1 MARLINESFALRRF
15 LALCLILFFA
25 GAAVAAEPSST
36 LEQFNT
42 RLDAA
47 RATLEEV
54 ETALADPSLNDAT
67 LRSLRDRVDALPAEL
82 QDVIDRLTPRLAA
95 LQARLDELSG
105 PAKPAGE
112 TKEAPAAAPPPAP
125 AEAPPK
131 KEEPAPGKGA
141 RAPGNGRAII
151 ARASAETRSLPTA
164 VPAPAPAPAPAVD
177 SGSLATASVNAEFA
191 EQKKLYEEVDA
202 TLKRARALS
211 IETRQTALVIRAR
224 QRSLFAKTLFLRTS
238 GLFSPAL
245 WSAALQELPYDAKV
259 FGLLLEQR
267 GEAVS
272 ARLRNGQIETFLAT
286 IFFTLLL
293 GVPAILFARRF
304 SKREAAVEAPDRFHK
319 AAAALTTTIV
329 TAALPIAIVAA
340 IALALDGFQLED
352 AVLAPLGRRL
362 SESVTFVAVSYGLA
376 RGLLA
381 PGLPQWRLVGLGD
394 RLSRRMLYLAV
405 LIGFVAAA
413 TRVLEQIAE
422 FVQASLPVIVLTRG
436 AGALFI
442 AIVFLIVTVAT
453 RHETCEGDP
462 GADLEGRD
470 RIYALRLLAW
480 VEIVVITGALA
491 AGYVAFANF
500 LVLQLAWLAAVGTAL
515 FLLLAFV
522 ETGLQRLFQP
532 ETPLGRTLV
541 SGFGARQ
548 ESLCQLA
555 VVLTGVATLGLYAF
569 ALFVALVPYGFQSG
583 DFFGNLQTAYA
594 GFKIGEVTISPAG
607 MATALALFALTYGAT
622 KALRRWLDQR
632 LLPLTRLDMGLRH
645 SIGAS
650 LGYAGFILAVSVAL
664 AELGLSLERL
674 AIVAGALSVGIG
686 FGLQSIVNNFVSG
699 LILLWERAIR
709 VGDWVVLGDEQGY
722 VKRINVRSTEIETFD
737 RATMIVPNSNLVSGV
752 VKNWLR
758 NDRIG
763 RIKIAIAPHSG
774 VDPEQIR
781 ELLLAA
787 AKAQDG
793 LLRIPAPQVM
803 FLSMEQ
809 TAFRFELWCYVE
821 DVEQATRV
829 KSDLLFDI
837 YRRFA
842 EAEVKISAP
851 APAPAVVQVMGL
863 EPFAPSPRAL
873 ETTRERDYAV
883 AGE

>member
-1 MARLINESFALRRF
+1 MRRF
-15 LALCLILFFA
+15 IALCLVLLFA
-25 GAAVAAEPSST
+25 SAAVAAEPSSS
-36 LEQFNT
+36 LDLFNA

-47 RATLEEV
+47 RATLEDV
-54 ETALADPSLNDAT
+54 EKTLADPSLNDAT
-67 LRSLRDRVDALPAEL
+67 LKSLRDRVDTLPAEL
-82 QDVIDRLTPRLAA
+82 QDVVDRLTPRLAA

-105 PAKPAGE
+105 PAKPASE
-112 TKEAPAAAPPPAP
+112 TKDAPAAPPPAP

-131 KEEPAPGKGA
+131 KDEVAPGKGA
-141 RAPGNGRAII
+141 RAPTNGRAII
-151 ARASAETRSLPTA
+151 AKASAETRPA
-164 VPAPAPAPAPAVD
+164 PVVPAPAPAVEG
-177 SGSLATASVNAEFA
+177 GSLATASVNAEWS
-191 EQKKLYEEVDA
+191 EQKKLYDEVDA

-211 IETRQTALVIRAR
+211 IEARQTGLVIRAR
-224 QRSLFAKTLFLRTS
+224 QRALFAKTLFLRTS

-245 WSAALQELPYDAKV
+245 WSAALQELPFDAKV

-267 GEAVS
+267 GAAVT
-272 ARLRNGQIETFLAT
+272 ARLRDGQLASFLAT
-286 IFFTLLL
+286 IFGVLLLAAPATLL
-293 GVPAILFARRF
+293 ARRF
-304 SKREAAVEAPDRFHK
+304 SKREAAVEAPDRFRK
-319 AAAALTTTIV
+319 TTAALTTTLV
-329 TAALPIAIVAA
+329 TAALPVVLVAA
-340 IALALDGFQLED
+340 IALAIDAFQLED
-352 AVLAPLGRRL
+352 AFLAPLGRRL
-362 SESVTFVAVSYGLA
+362 SEAVTFVAVSYGLA

-381 PGLPQWRLVGLGD
+381 PGLPQWRLVGFGD
-394 RLSRRMLYLAV
+394 RLARRLLYLAV
-405 LIGFVAAA
+405 LVGFVAAA

-422 FVQASLPVIVLTRG
+422 FVQAGLPVIVLTRG

-442 AIVFLIVTVAT
+442 AIVFLVVTVAT
-453 RHETCEGDP
+453 RHETRENDP

-470 RIYALRLLAW
+470 WVYALRLLAW
-480 VEIVVITGALA
+480 AEIAVITGALA

-500 LVLQLAWLAAVGTAL
+500 LVLQIAWLAAVGAAL
-515 FLLLAFV
+515 YLLLAFV
-522 ETGLQRLFQP
+522 ETGLARAFQP
-532 ETPLGRTLV
+532 QTPLGRALV
-541 SGFGARQ
+541 SGFGAQ
-548 ESLCQLA
+548 PESLGQFA
-555 VVLTGVATLGLYAF
+555 VLLTGVATLGLYAF

-594 GFKIGEVTISPAG
+594 GFKIGEVSISPAG
-607 MATALALFALTYGAT
+607 MATALALFAFTYGAT

-650 LGYAGFILAVSVAL
+650 LGYAGFLLSVSVAL

-709 VGDWVVLGDEQGY
+709 VGDWVVLGEEQGY

-758 NDRIG
+758 NDRVG

-774 VDPEQIR
+774 VDPEEIR
-781 ELLLAA
+781 EILLAA

-809 TAFRFELWCYVE
+809 TAFRFELWCFVD

-829 KSDLLFDI
+829 KSDLHFDI

-842 EAEVKISAP
+842 EAGLKISPP

-863 EPFAPSPRAL
+863 EPFAPPAL
-873 ETTRERDYAV
+873 SREDERDYV
-883 AGE
+883 IAGQR

>member
-1 MARLINESFALRRF
+1 LRRF
-15 LALCLILFFA
+15 IALCLVLLFA
-25 GAAVAAEPSST
+25 SAAVAAEPSS
-36 LEQFNT
+36 LDLFNA

-47 RATLEEV
+47 RATLEDV
-54 ETALADPSLNDAT
+54 EKTLADPSLNDAT
-67 LRSLRDRVDALPAEL
+67 LKSLRDRVDTLPAEL
-82 QDVIDRLTPRLAA
+82 QDVVDRLTPRLAA
-95 LQARLDELSG
+95 LQARLDELAG
-105 PAKPAGE
+105 PANKPAGE
-112 TKEAPAAAPPPAP
+112 TKDAPAAPAP
-125 AEAPPK
+125 APVEAPPK
-131 KEEPAPGKGA
+131 KDDPAPGKGA
-141 RAPGNGRAII
+141 RASTNGRALI
-151 ARASAETRSLPTA
+151 AKASAETRPA
-164 VPAPAPAPAPAVD
+164 APPAAVPVPVPAPAPAVEG
-177 SGSLATASVNAEFA
+177 GSLATASVNAEWA
-191 EQKKLYEEVDA
+191 EQKKLYDEVDA

-211 IETRQTALVIRAR
+211 IEARQTGLVIRAR
-224 QRSLFAKTLFLRTS
+224 QRALFAKTLFLRTS
-238 GLFSPAL
+238 GLFSPSL

-267 GEAVS
+267 GAAAS
-272 ARLRNGQIETFLAT
+272 ARMRDGQLESFLAT
-286 IFFTLLL
+286 IFGVLLLAAPATLL
-293 GVPAILFARRF
+293 ARRF
-304 SKREAAVEAPDRFHK
+304 SKRDAAVEAPDRFRK
-319 AAAALTTTIV
+319 AAAAVTTTVV
-329 TAALPIAIVAA
+329 TAALPVAIVAA
-340 IALALDGFQLED
+340 IALAIEAFQLED
-352 AVLAPLGRRL
+352 AFLAPLGRRL
-362 SESVTFVAVSYGLA
+362 SEAVTFVAVSYGLA

-381 PGLPQWRLVGLGD
+381 PGLPQWRLVRFGN
-394 RLSRRMLYLAV
+394 RLALRLLYLAALV
-405 LIGFVAAA
+405 GFVAAA

-442 AIVFLIVTVAT
+442 AIVFLIVVVAT
-453 RHETCEGDP
+453 RHETCEGDI

-480 VEIVVITGALA
+480 VEIAVITGALA

-500 LVLQLAWLAAVGTAL
+500 LVLQIAWLAAVGTAL
-515 FLLLAFV
+515 YLLLAFI
-522 ETGLQRLFQP
+522 ETGLQRVFQP
-532 ETPLGRTLV
+532 ETPLGRALV
-541 SGFGARQ
+541 SGFGARS

-555 VVLTGVATLGLYAF
+555 VLLTGVATLALYGF

-583 DFFGNLQTAYA
+583 DFLGNLQAVFA
-594 GFKIGEVTISPAG
+594 GFKIGEVSVSPAG

-650 LGYAGFILAVSVAL
+650 LGYAGFLLAVSVAL

-709 VGDWVVLGDEQGY
+709 VGDWVVLGEEQGY

-758 NDRIG
+758 NDRVG

-774 VDPEQIR
+774 VDPEEIRQI
-781 ELLLAA
+781 LLAA

-809 TAFRFELWCYVE
+809 SAFRFELWCFVD

-829 KSDLLFDI
+829 KSDLHFDI

-842 EAEVKISAP
+842 EAGVKISPP
-851 APAPAVVQVMGL
+851 APPPAVVQVMGL

-873 ETTRERDYAV
+873 EAGRERDYAV

>member
-1 MARLINESFALRRF
+1 MARLTNESFALRRF
-15 LALCLILFFA
+15 LALCLVLFFA

-36 LEQFNT
+36 LEQFNA

-67 LRSLRDRVDALPAEL
+67 LKSLRDRVDTLPAEL

-112 TKEAPAAAPPPAP
+112 TKEAPAAAPPT
-125 AEAPPK
+125 EAPPK

-141 RAPGNGRAII
+141 RAPGNGRAVI

-164 VPAPAPAPAPAVD
+164 VPAAPAPAPAPAVD

-224 QRSLFAKTLFLRTS
+224 QRALFAKTLFLRTS

-245 WSAALQELPYDAKV
+245 WSAALQELPYDAKI

-267 GEAVS
+267 AEAVS
-272 ARLRNGQIETFLAT
+272 ARLRNGQLESFLAT
-286 IFFTLLL
+286 IFFVLLL
-293 GVPAILFARRF
+293 AVPATLFARRF
-304 SKREAAVEAPDRFHK
+304 AKREATIEAPDQFHK
-319 AAAALTTTIV
+319 ATAAVTTTIV

-340 IALALDGFQLED
+340 IALALDAFQLED

-362 SESVTFVAVSYGLA
+362 SESVTFVAVSLGLA

-381 PGLPQWRLVGLGD
+381 PGLPQWRLVGLGN
-394 RLSRRMLYLAV
+394 RLSLRLLYLAV
-405 LIGFVAAA
+405 LVGFVAAA

-436 AGALFI
+436 GGALFI

-453 RHETCEGDP
+453 RHETCDDDP
-462 GADLEGRD
+462 GADLDGRD

-500 LVLQLAWLAAVGTAL
+500 LVLQLAWLAAVGAAL
-515 FLLLAFV
+515 YLLLAFV
-522 ETGLQRLFQP
+522 ETGLQHLFQP
-532 ETPLGRTLV
+532 ETTLGRTLV
-541 SGFGARQ
+541 SGFGVRS

-555 VVLTGVATLGLYAF
+555 VLSTGVATLALYGF

-583 DFFGNLQTAYA
+583 DFLGNLQTAFA

-803 FLSMEQ
+803 FLAMEQ
-809 TAFRFELWCYVE
+809 SAFRFELWCYVE

-842 EAEVKISAP
+842 EAGVKISAP

-863 EPFAPSPRAL
+863 EPFAPAPRVL
-873 ETTRERDYAV
+873 ESGRERDYAV

>member
-1 MARLINESFALRRF
+1 MARLSNESFALRRF
-15 LALCLILFFA
+15 LALCLVLLFVGAFFA
-25 GAAVAAEPSST
+25 SAACAAEPGSS
-36 LEQFNT
+36 LEQLNA

-47 RATLEEV
+47 RATLEDV
-54 ETALADPSLNDAT
+54 EKALADPSLNDAT
-67 LRSLRDRVDALPAEL
+67 LKSLRERVDALPAEL

-112 TKEAPAAAPPPAP
+112 TKEAPAAPALAPAP

-131 KEEPAPGKGA
+131 KEDAVPGKGA
-141 RAPGNGRAII
+141 RAPTNGRALI
-151 ARASAETRSLPTA
+151 AKASAETRPPPI
-164 VPAPAPAPAPAVD
+164 PAPAPAID
-177 SGSLATASVNAEFA
+177 SGSLATASVNAEWA
-191 EQKKLYEEVDA
+191 EQKKLYDEVDA

-211 IETRQTALVIRAR
+211 IEAKQTGLVIRAR
-224 QRSLFAKTLFLRTS
+224 QRALFAKTLFLRTS
-238 GLFSPAL
+238 GLFSPSL
-245 WSAALQELPYDAKV
+245 WIGALQELPYDAKV

-267 GEAVS
+267 GAAVS
-272 ARLRNGQIETFLAT
+272 ARLRDGQFETFLAT
-286 IFFTLLL
+286 LFALLLLAAPATLL
-293 GVPAILFARRF
+293 ARRF
-304 SKREAAVEAPDRFHK
+304 SRRGAAIEAPDRFRK
-319 AAAALTTTIV
+319 ATAAVTTTMV

-340 IALALDGFQLED
+340 LALALDAFQLDD
-352 AVLAPLGRRL
+352 AILAPLGRRL
-362 SESVTFVAVSYGLA
+362 SEAVTFVAVSYGLA

-394 RLSRRMLYLAV
+394 RLSRRLLHLAV
-405 LIGFVAAA
+405 LVGFVAAA

-422 FVQASLPVIVLTRG
+422 FVQAGLPVVVLTRG
-436 AGALFI
+436 VGALFI
-442 AIVFLIVTVAT
+442 AIVFLVAVVAT
-453 RHETCEGDP
+453 RRETREDDA
-462 GADLEGRD
+462 GADREGRD
-470 RIYALRLLAW
+470 WLYALRLLAW
-480 VEIVVITGALA
+480 AEIAVITGALA

-500 LVLQLAWLAAVGTAL
+500 VVLQIAWLAAVGAAL
-515 FLLLAFV
+515 YLLLAFV
-522 ETGLQRLFQP
+522 ETGFARAFEPQ
-532 ETPLGRTLV
+532 TPLGRALV
-541 SGFGARQ
+541 SGFGAQRD
-548 ESLCQLA
+548 SLGQFA
-555 VVLTGVATLGLYAF
+555 VLLSGVATLALYAF

-594 GFKIGEVTISPAG
+594 GFKIGEVSISPAG
-607 MATALALFALTYGAT
+607 MATAAALFALTYGAT

-664 AELGLSLERL
+664 AELGLGLERL

-709 VGDWVVLGDEQGY
+709 VGDWVVVGDEQGY

-758 NDRIG
+758 NDRVG
-763 RIKIAIAPHSG
+763 RIKIAIAPHAG

-787 AKAQDG
+787 AKAQDA
-793 LLRIPAPQVM
+793 LLRIPAPQVI
-803 FLSMEQ
+803 FLAMEQ
-809 TAFRFELWCYVE
+809 TAFRFELWCFVE

-837 YRRFA
+837 HRRFA
-842 EAEVKISAP
+842 EAGVKISPP

-863 EPFAPSPRAL
+863 EPFAPRAV
-873 ETTRERDYAV
+873 EAARERDYAV